1 MPPGEVKVAK
11 ITGRVTMTVNGVTT
25 DLVAGAMIP
34 PTAKVN
40 TQNGAST
47 VLAFSNGATTQLGPD
62 TELVI
67 EEFLVDPFGSEIKIA
82 DITDEP
88 SSSHTKL
95 ALNRGELVGNVKHLN
110 KSKGSTFSVQTPV
123 GAAGI
128 RGTTFRIVFRP
139 NGTGQAFFQLSTV
152 EGNVGFTQPDANG
165 GGTPATGATTT
176 VTGTGTA
183 GVAVPQGQE
192 VSITV
197 DVSTNAQGQLVV
209 TVLPPPVTTTSNVS
223 VATMQAVTQ
232 VAQDIAVAVQQT
244 VFTPTVPPAPNPPA
258 NSPPA
263 ETNKP
268 ATETTTTTTTVSG
281 SNFTAD
287 LEVTTSPPP
296 VQPQRIVT
304 NGGGTSGG

>member
-1 MPPGEVKVAK
+1 MPPGEVKAARV
-11 ITGRVTMTVNGVTT
+11 TGKVTMTVNGVVSDVTT
-25 DLVAGAMIP
+25 GSLIP
-34 PTAKVN
+34 QTAKVN
-40 TQNGAST
+40 TQNGASA

-67 EEFLVDPFGSEIKIA
+67 EEFLVDPFASEIKIA
-82 DITDEP
+82 DLTDEP
-88 SSSHTKL
+88 TSSHTKL

-110 KSKGSTFSVQTPV
+110 KTKGSTFSVQTPV

-165 GGTPATGATTT
+165 APAAGGTTT

-232 VAQDIAVAVQQT
+232 VAQEIAVAVQQT
-244 VFTPTVPPAPNPPA
+244 VFTPPAPAPNPPA
-258 NSPPA
+258 NNPPA
-263 ETNKP
+263 ETNNTP
-268 ATETTTTTTTVSG
+268 PPTETTTTTTTVSG
-281 SNFTAD
+281 PNFTAD